1 MAVNVLVMEALA
13 GLWYDNHA
21 PPPGEREGEEVRAMH
36 QDLSPREREVVAL
49 VAQDKTNA
57 QVALDTRSL
66 HAREGVNLRCLV
78 WPK

>member
-1 MAVNVLVMEALA
+1 M
-13 GLWYDNHA
+13 

-66 HAREGVNLRCLV
+66 NAREGVN
-78 WPK
+78 